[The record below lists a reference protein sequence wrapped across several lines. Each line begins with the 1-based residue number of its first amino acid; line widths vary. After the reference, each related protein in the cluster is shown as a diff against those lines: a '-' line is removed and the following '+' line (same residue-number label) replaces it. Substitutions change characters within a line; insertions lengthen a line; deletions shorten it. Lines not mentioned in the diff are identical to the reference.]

1 MKIGLLSDAGA
12 GAGPA
17 TAATDTGEH
26 ISAAACATEYR
37 AADSTGLYFY

>member
-17 TAATDTGEH
+17 TAAGEH
-26 ISAAACATEYR
+26 VSAAACATEYR